1 MDTLVTA
8 RSAGSV
14 SAWHAMTA
22 DEVVKQLATNTES
35 GLDPGEAAI
44 RMQKYGPNR
53 LPEGKKRGA
62 FNRLLSQFNNVLV
75 YVLLGCGLH
84 QADAQP
90 VDRRSDHSRRR
101 HIERVAWLHPG
112 RKGGEGT
119 RTRSATCC
127 LRKLGPYVAA
137 RHA

>member
-35 GLDPGEAAI
+35 GLDLGEAAS
-44 RMQKYGPNR
+44 RMEKYGPNR

-62 FNRLLSQFNNVLV
+62 VYPPLV
-75 YVLLGCGLH
+75 AV
-84 QADAQP
+84 Q
-90 VDRRSDHSRRR
+90 
-101 HIERVAWLHPG
+101 
-112 RKGGEGT
+112 
-119 RTRSATCC
+119 
-127 LRKLGPYVAA
+127 
-137 RHA
+137 